1 MCVVEYEGY
10 TFMKYGVWIIMETGQ
25 CLVHKDFSEHSEI
38 DEDLISGFQSAII
51 SYADMKIKS
60 IVAEDIRFVY
70 ESTFSPKLIFVIAAD
85 INVDLKKLEEFLDL
99 VKREFLA
106 DYRYKIDNWAGDVKI
121 FKPFDEKLDGL
132 IREWLIKSVTLETV
146 LERTKAT
153 FIVMIPSS
161 RENKEISERFGN
173 EGIDVIALIDGVKPL
188 KEIAESLRIDQ
199 EKIRHIAEYAIA
211 SGFALEQVAPKHV
224 KPWEEL
230 IEEEYPFRAIF
241 ERDVEK
247 DLKNDLETKKEMEEE
262 IKARVELKTKTQKK
276 LLDKEGELDKLSI
289 AAVTEII
296 KEFEERYGSLESK
309 VERLSDRNVE
319 QLAKQLNCPA
329 SIAKIA
335 YQIELD
341 GVLDAQ
347 EACEEIMAEFD
358 RRNGVGA
365 PVPSIYSHE
374 FTFAI
379 SEGQWIEY
387 LRKTFAKELEQ
398 DIRDLANLERS
409 VLDGNEKSVEKMMQL
424 LEERI
429 KIIKEII
436 YPVMNKWLNDHTHTK
451 PIEAATTIASALKQ
465 LSRSE
470 AYFLL
475 RNGKTKLFTTLNK
488 VLPILEENRDDSQEV
503 DYSFQDYSVVFEELE
518 KPLDFISK
526 RSLCELL
533 LEIAPRPKININT
546 EQHSFL
552 VIHTPYNNGLIGP
565 ELTDPADFLERD
577 IKLARWREKEERDDS
592 LRTAITKVYKA
603 IRYQG
608 LSQLHAG
615 ALIVSKLNIRF
626 DLPIISTYEACTD
639 LKSHLET
646 IDTDEEL
653 DKNII
658 EYVMSF
664 VKEKMI

>member
-1 MCVVEYEGY
+1 
-10 TFMKYGVWIIMETGQ
+10 MKYGVWIILDTGQ

-38 DEDLISGFQSAII
+38 DEDLISGFQSAILT
-51 SYADMKIKS
+51 YADLKIKS

-70 ESTFSPKLIFVIAAD
+70 ESTFNPRLIFVIAAD

-106 DYRYKIDNWAGDVKI
+106 DYRYKINTWAGDVKI
-121 FKPFDEKLDGL
+121 FKPFDQKLDNL
-132 IREWLIKSVTLETV
+132 MREWLIKTVTIETV

-153 FIVMIPSS
+153 FKVMIPSS

-199 EKIRHIAEYAIA
+199 EKTIQIAEYAIA
-211 SGFALEQVAPKHV
+211 SGFALEQVSPKHV

-230 IEEEYPFRAIF
+230 IDEEYPFRTDF
-241 ERDVEK
+241 ERDVER
-247 DLKNDLETKKEMEEE
+247 DVEADLEIKKKVEEE
-262 IKARVELKTKTQKK
+262 LKGRVETLKTQKK
-276 LLDKEGELDKLSI
+276 LLDKEGELDKLTI
-289 AAVTEII
+289 TAVTEIT
-296 KEFEERYGSLESK
+296 KEFEDKFGSLESK
-309 VERLSDRNVE
+309 VQRLSDRLAE
-319 QLAKQLNCPA
+319 QVALQYNCPV

-347 EACEEIMAEFD
+347 MVCEEIMEEFK
-358 RRNGVGA
+358 RRNVVGA

-374 FTFAI
+374 FTFAL

-387 LRKTFAKELEQ
+387 LRKTFTKALEQ

-409 VLDGNEKSVEKMMQL
+409 VLDGNEKSVEKMIQL

-429 KIIKEII
+429 KIIKDII
-436 YPVMNKWLNDHTHTK
+436 YPVMNKWLNDHMHTK
-451 PIEAATTIASALKQ
+451 PIEAATAISSALKR

-470 AYFLL
+470 TYFLL
-475 RNGKTKLFTTLNK
+475 RNGKTKLFSTLNK
-488 VLPILEENRDDSQEV
+488 VLPILESNKDDSLEV
-503 DYSFQDYSVVFEELE
+503 DYAFQDYSIVFDELE

-526 RSLCELL
+526 RSLCEII
-533 LEIAPRPKININT
+533 LEVAPRPKIVVST
-546 EQHSFL
+546 DQRSFL
-552 VIHTPYNNGLIGP
+552 VMHTPYNNGLIGP
-565 ELTDPADFLERD
+565 ELTDPVDFLERD
-577 IKLARWREKEERDDS
+577 IKLVRWREKEELDDS

-608 LSQLHAG
+608 LSQLHTG
-615 ALIVSKLNIRF
+615 ALIISKLNIRF
-626 DLPIISTYEACTD
+626 DLPIISTYNACIN
-639 LKSHLET
+639 LKNYLENVENS
-646 IDTDEEL
+646 DDL

-658 EYVMSF
+658 DHVFNYVK
-664 VKEKMI
+664 VEIL

>member
-1 MCVVEYEGY
+1 
-10 TFMKYGVWIIMETGQ
+10 MKYGVWIILDTGQ
-25 CLVHKDFSEHSEI
+25 CLVHKDFSEYSEI
-38 DEDLISGFQSAII
+38 DEDLISGFQSAILT
-51 SYADMKIKS
+51 YADMKIKS

-70 ESTFSPKLIFVIAAD
+70 ESTFNPRLIFVIAAD
-85 INVDLKKLEEFLDL
+85 VNIDLKKLEEFLDL

-106 DYRYKIDNWAGDVKI
+106 AYRYRIHTWAGDVKI
-121 FKPFDEKLDGL
+121 FKPFDEKLDKL
-132 IREWLIKSVTLETV
+132 MREWLIKTVTIETV

-153 FIVMIPSS
+153 FKAIIPSS

-199 EKIRHIAEYAIA
+199 EKIREIAEYAIA
-211 SGFALEQVAPKHV
+211 SGFAVEQLSPKHV

-230 IEEEYPFRAIF
+230 IEEEYPFRASF
-241 ERDVEK
+241 ERDVER
-247 DLKNDLETKKEMEEE
+247 DIEEDLETKIKLEEE
-262 IKARVELKTKTQKK
+262 IKGRVETQKTQKR
-276 LLDKEGELDKLSI
+276 LLDKEGELDKLTI
-289 AAVTEII
+289 AAVTDIT

-309 VERLSDRNVE
+309 VERLSDRIAEQMAVE
-319 QLAKQLNCPA
+319 YECPA

-341 GVLDAQ
+341 GILDGQ
-347 EACEEIMAEFD
+347 MACEEIMEEFK
-358 RRNGVGA
+358 RRNVVGA

-387 LRKTFAKELEQ
+387 LRKKFAKELEQ

-409 VLDGNEKSVEKMMQL
+409 VLDGNEKSVEKMIQL

-436 YPVMNKWLNDHTHTK
+436 YPVMNKWLSDHLHTK
-451 PIEAATTIASALKQ
+451 PIEAATAISSALKR

-475 RNGKTKLFTTLNK
+475 RNGKTKLFSTLNK
-488 VLPILEENRDDSQEV
+488 VIPILEANKDDSQEV
-503 DYSFQDYSVVFEELE
+503 DYAFQDYSAVFDELE

-526 RSLCELL
+526 RSLSEII
-533 LEIAPRPKININT
+533 LEVAPRPKIEISP
-546 EQHSFL
+546 EQRSVL
-552 VIHTPYNNGLIGP
+552 VVHTPYNNGLIGP
-565 ELTDPADFLERD
+565 ELTDPVDFLERD
-577 IKLARWREKEERDDS
+577 IKLVRWREKEELDDS
-592 LRTAITKVYKA
+592 LRNAITKVYKA

-615 ALIVSKLNIRF
+615 ALMVSKLNIRF
-626 DLPIISTYEACTD
+626 DLPIISTYKACID
-639 LKSHLET
+639 LKNYLENLE
-646 IDTDEEL
+646 DSGDL
-653 DKNII
+653 DNNII
-658 EYVMSF
+658 AHIFSYVK
-664 VKEKMI
+664 VEIL

>member
-1 MCVVEYEGY
+1 
-10 TFMKYGVWIIMETGQ
+10 MKYGVWIILDTGQ

-38 DEDLISGFQSAII
+38 DEDLISGFQSAILT
-51 SYADMKIKS
+51 YADLKIKS

-70 ESTFSPKLIFVIAAD
+70 ESTFNPRLIFVIAAD
-85 INVDLKKLEEFLDL
+85 INVDLKKLEEFIDL

-106 DYRYKIDNWAGDVKI
+106 DYRYRINTWAGDVKI
-121 FKPFDEKLDGL
+121 FKPFDEKLDKL
-132 IREWLIKSVTLETV
+132 IREWLIKTVTTETV

-153 FIVMIPSS
+153 FKVMIPSS

-199 EKIRHIAEYAIA
+199 EKIRQIAEYAIA
-211 SGFALEQVAPKHV
+211 GGFALEQVSPKHV

-230 IEEEYPFRAIF
+230 IDEEYPFRADF
-241 ERDVEK
+241 ERDVER
-247 DLKNDLETKKEMEEE
+247 DMEEDLEIKKKLEEE
-262 IKARVELKTKTQKK
+262 LKGRVETLKTQKK
-276 LLDKEGELDKLSI
+276 LLDKEGELDKLTI
-289 AAVTEII
+289 TALTEIT
-296 KEFEERYGSLESK
+296 KEFEDKFGSLESK
-309 VERLSDRNVE
+309 VQRLPERIAE
-319 QLAKQLNCPA
+319 QSALKYNCPV

-335 YQIELD
+335 YQIDLD

-347 EACEEIMAEFD
+347 MACEEIMEEFK
-358 RRNGVGA
+358 RRNVVGA

-374 FTFAI
+374 FTFAL

-409 VLDGNEKSVEKMMQL
+409 VLDGNEKSVEKMIQL

-436 YPVMNKWLNDHTHTK
+436 YPVMNKWLNDHIHTK
-451 PIEAATTIASALKQ
+451 PIEAATVISSALKR

-470 AYFLL
+470 TYFLL
-475 RNGKTKLFTTLNK
+475 RNGKTKLFSTLNK
-488 VLPILEENRDDSQEV
+488 VLPILESNKDDSLEV
-503 DYSFQDYSVVFEELE
+503 EYAFQDYSIVSDELE

-526 RSLCELL
+526 RSLCEII
-533 LEIAPRPKININT
+533 LEVAPRPKIEMST
-546 EQHSFL
+546 EQRSFL
-552 VIHTPYNNGLIGP
+552 VMHTPYNNGLIGP
-565 ELTDPADFLERD
+565 ELTDPVDFLERD
-577 IKLARWREKEERDDS
+577 IKLVRWREKEDLDNT

-615 ALIVSKLNIRF
+615 ALVISKLNIRF
-626 DLPIISTYEACTD
+626 DLPIISTYKACID
-639 LKSHLET
+639 LKNYLENLE
-646 IDTDEEL
+646 DSDDL

-658 EYVMSF
+658 DHIYNYVK
-664 VKEKMI
+664 VEIL

>member
-1 MCVVEYEGY
+1 
-10 TFMKYGVWIIMETGQ
+10 MKYGVWIIMETGQ
-25 CLVHKDFSEHSEI
+25 CLVHKDFSDSSEI
-38 DEDLISGFQSAII
+38 DEDLISGFQSAILT
-51 SYADMKIKS
+51 YADMKIKS

-85 INVDLKKLEEFLDL
+85 INVDLKKLEGFLDL

-106 DYRYKIDNWAGDVKI
+106 DYRYKIDSWVGDVKI
-121 FKPFDEKLDGL
+121 FRPFDEKLDGL
-132 IREWLIKSVTLETV
+132 MREWLIKSVTLDTV

-188 KEIAESLRIDQ
+188 KEIAENLRIDQ
-199 EKIRHIAEYAIA
+199 EKIREIAEYAIA
-211 SGFALEQVAPKHV
+211 SGFALEQVTPKQV

-230 IEEEYPFRAIF
+230 IEEAYPFRADF
-241 ERDVEK
+241 ERDVERSVE
-247 DLKNDLETKKEMEEE
+247 NDIESKKELEEE
-262 IKARVELKTKTQKK
+262 IKSGVELKTQRK
-276 LLDKEGELDKLSI
+276 LLDKEGELDKLTI
-289 AAVTEII
+289 AAVTEIT
-296 KEFEERYGSLESK
+296 KEFENRYGSLESK
-309 VERLSDRNVE
+309 VQRLSDRIIE
-319 QLAKQLNCPA
+319 QIAKNYDCPV

-341 GVLDAQ
+341 GVLDGQ
-347 EACEEIMAEFD
+347 QACEEIMAEFE
-358 RRNGVGA
+358 RRNDVGA
-365 PVPSIYSHE
+365 PIPSIYSHE

-387 LRKTFAKELEQ
+387 LRKKFAKELEQ

-409 VLDGNEKSVEKMMQL
+409 VLDGNEKSVEKMIQL

-436 YPVMNKWLNDHTHTK
+436 YPVMNKWLNDHIQTK
-451 PIEAATTIASALKQ
+451 PIEAATTIVSALKR
-465 LSRSE
+465 LTRSE

-475 RNGKTKLFTTLNK
+475 RNGKTKLFNTLNN
-488 VLPILEENRDDSQEV
+488 VLPILEANKDDSQEV
-503 DYSFQDYSVVFEELE
+503 DFTFQDYSIVFDELE

-526 RSLCELL
+526 RGLCELL
-533 LEIAPRPKININT
+533 LEIAPRPKIDIT
-546 EQHSFL
+546 AEQRSFL
-552 VIHTPYNNGLIGP
+552 VVHTPYNNGLIGP
-565 ELTDPADFLERD
+565 ELTEPADFLERD
-577 IKLARWREKEERDDS
+577 IKLARWREKEERDNS

-603 IRYQG
+603 IRFQG
-608 LSQLHAG
+608 LSLLHAG

-626 DLPIISTYEACTD
+626 DLPVISTYEACDD
-639 LKSHLET
+639 LKKYLET
-646 IDTDEEL
+646 IDANDEL

-658 EYVMSF
+658 EFIMSYV
-664 VKEKMI
+664 KKMII

>member
-1 MCVVEYEGY
+1 
-10 TFMKYGVWIIMETGQ
+10 MKYGVWIILDTGQ

-38 DEDLISGFQSAII
+38 DEDLISGFQSAILT
-51 SYADMKIKS
+51 YADLKIKS
-60 IVAEDIRFVY
+60 IVAEDVRFVY
-70 ESTFSPKLIFVIAAD
+70 ESTFNPRLIFVIAAD
-85 INVDLKKLEEFLDL
+85 INVDLKKLEGFIDL

-106 DYRYKIDNWAGDVKI
+106 DYRYRINTWAGDVKI
-121 FKPFDEKLDGL
+121 FKPFDEKLDKL
-132 IREWLIKSVTLETV
+132 IREWLIKTVTIETV

-153 FIVMIPSS
+153 FKVMIPSS
-161 RENKEISERFGN
+161 RENKEISELFGN

-199 EKIRHIAEYAIA
+199 EKIRQIAEYAIA
-211 SGFALEQVAPKHV
+211 GGFALEQVSPKHV

-230 IEEEYPFRAIF
+230 IDEEYPFRADF
-241 ERDVEK
+241 ERDVER
-247 DLKNDLETKKEMEEE
+247 DMEEDLEIKKKLEEE
-262 IKARVELKTKTQKK
+262 LKGRVETLKTQKK
-276 LLDKEGELDKLSI
+276 LLDKEGELDKLTI
-289 AAVTEII
+289 TALTEIT
-296 KEFEERYGSLESK
+296 KEFEDKFGSLESK
-309 VERLSDRNVE
+309 VQRLPDRIVE
-319 QLAKQLNCPA
+319 QSALKYNCPV

-341 GVLDAQ
+341 GILDAQ
-347 EACEEIMAEFD
+347 MACEEIMEEFK
-358 RRNGVGA
+358 RRNVVGA

-374 FTFAI
+374 FTFAL

-409 VLDGNEKSVEKMMQL
+409 VLDGNEKSVEKMIQL

-436 YPVMNKWLNDHTHTK
+436 YPVMNKWLNDHIHTK
-451 PIEAATTIASALKQ
+451 PIEAATAISSALKR

-470 AYFLL
+470 TYFLL
-475 RNGKTKLFTTLNK
+475 RNGKTKLFSTLNK
-488 VLPILEENRDDSQEV
+488 VLPILESNKDNSLEV
-503 DYSFQDYSVVFEELE
+503 KYAFQDYSIVFDELE

-526 RSLCELL
+526 RSLCEII
-533 LEIAPRPKININT
+533 LEVAPRPKIEIST
-546 EQHSFL
+546 EQRSVL
-552 VIHTPYNNGLIGP
+552 VMHTPYNNGLIGP
-565 ELTDPADFLERD
+565 ELTDPVDFLERD
-577 IKLARWREKEERDDS
+577 IKLVRWREKEELDDA

-615 ALIVSKLNIRF
+615 ALIISKLNIRF
-626 DLPIISTYEACTD
+626 DLPIISTYKACVD
-639 LKSHLET
+639 LKNYLENLE
-646 IDTDEEL
+646 DSDDL

-658 EYVMSF
+658 DHIFNYVK
-664 VKEKMI
+664 VEII

>member
-1 MCVVEYEGY
+1 
-10 TFMKYGVWIIMETGQ
+10 MKYGVWIILDTGQ

-38 DEDLISGFQSAII
+38 DEDLISGFQSAILT
-51 SYADMKIKS
+51 YANMKIKS

-70 ESTFSPKLIFVIAAD
+70 ESTFNPRLIFVIAAD

-99 VKREFLA
+99 VKRQFLA
-106 DYRYKIDNWAGDVKI
+106 DYRYRINTWAGDVKI
-121 FKPFDEKLDGL
+121 FKPFDDKLDKL
-132 IREWLIKSVTLETV
+132 IREWLIKTVTVETV

-153 FIVMIPSS
+153 FRVIVPSS

-173 EGIDVIALIDGVKPL
+173 EGIDVIALIDGVKSL

-199 EKIRHIAEYAIA
+199 EKIREIAEYAIA
-211 SGFALEQVAPKHV
+211 SGFAVEQVSPKHV

-230 IEEEYPFRAIF
+230 IDEEYPFRVNF
-241 ERDVEK
+241 ERDVER
-247 DLKNDLETKKEMEEE
+247 DVEEDLETKKKLEEE
-262 IKARVELKTKTQKK
+262 IKGRVETLKTQKK
-276 LLDKEGELDKLSI
+276 LLDKEGELDKLTI
-289 AAVTEII
+289 AAVTDIT

-309 VERLSDRNVE
+309 VQRLSDRLAE
-319 QLAKQLNCPA
+319 QIALKYNCPVT
-329 SIAKIA
+329 IAKIA

-347 EACEEIMAEFD
+347 MACEEIREEFK
-358 RRNGVGA
+358 RRNVVGA

-387 LRKTFAKELEQ
+387 LRKKFAKELEQ

-409 VLDGNEKSVEKMMQL
+409 VLDGNEKSVEKMIQL

-429 KIIKEII
+429 KIVKEII
-436 YPVMNKWLNDHTHTK
+436 YPVMNKWLSDHIHTK
-451 PIEAATTIASALKQ
+451 PIEAATAISSALKR

-470 AYFLL
+470 AYFLI
-475 RNGKTKLFTTLNK
+475 RNGKTKLFSTLNK
-488 VLPILEENRDDSQEV
+488 VLPILESNKDDSQEV
-503 DYSFQDYSVVFEELE
+503 DYAFQDYSAVFNELE

-526 RSLCELL
+526 RSLCEII
-533 LEIAPRPKININT
+533 LEVAPRPKIEIST
-546 EQHSFL
+546 EQRSVL
-552 VIHTPYNNGLIGP
+552 VMHTPYNNGLIGP
-565 ELTDPADFLERD
+565 ELTDPVDFLERD
-577 IKLARWREKEERDDS
+577 IKLVRWREKEELDDA

-615 ALIVSKLNIRF
+615 ALIISKLNIRF
-626 DLPIISTYEACTD
+626 DLPIISTYKACTD
-639 LKSHLET
+639 LKNYLENLE
-646 IDTDEEL
+646 DSDDP

-658 EYVMSF
+658 QHIFRYV
-664 VKEKMI
+664 KDEII

>member
-1 MCVVEYEGY
+1 
-10 TFMKYGVWIIMETGQ
+10 MKYGVWIILDTGQ

-38 DEDLISGFQSAII
+38 DEDLISGFQSAILT
-51 SYADMKIKS
+51 YADLKIKS

-70 ESTFSPKLIFVIAAD
+70 ESTFNPRLIFVIAAD

-106 DYRYKIDNWAGDVKI
+106 DYRYKINTWAGDVKI
-121 FKPFDEKLDGL
+121 FKPFDQKLDNL
-132 IREWLIKSVTLETV
+132 IREWLIKTVTIETV

-153 FIVMIPSS
+153 FKVMIPSS

-199 EKIRHIAEYAIA
+199 EKTIQIAEYAIA
-211 SGFALEQVAPKHV
+211 SGFALEQVSPKHV

-230 IEEEYPFRAIF
+230 IDEEYPFRTDF
-241 ERDVEK
+241 ERDVER
-247 DLKNDLETKKEMEEE
+247 DVEADLEIKKKVEEE
-262 IKARVELKTKTQKK
+262 LKGRVETLKTQKK
-276 LLDKEGELDKLSI
+276 LLDKEGELDKLTI
-289 AAVTEII
+289 TAVTEIT
-296 KEFEERYGSLESK
+296 KEFEDKFGSLESK
-309 VERLSDRNVE
+309 VQRLSDRLAE
-319 QLAKQLNCPA
+319 QVALQYNCPV

-347 EACEEIMAEFD
+347 MVCEEIMEEFK
-358 RRNGVGA
+358 RRNVVGA

-374 FTFAI
+374 FTFAL

-387 LRKTFAKELEQ
+387 LRKTFTKALEQ

-409 VLDGNEKSVEKMMQL
+409 VLDGNEKSVEKMIQL

-429 KIIKEII
+429 KIIKDII
-436 YPVMNKWLNDHTHTK
+436 YPVMNKWLNDHMHTK
-451 PIEAATTIASALKQ
+451 PIEAATAISSALKR

-470 AYFLL
+470 TYFLL
-475 RNGKTKLFTTLNK
+475 RNGKTKLFSTLNK
-488 VLPILEENRDDSQEV
+488 VLPILESNKDDSLEV
-503 DYSFQDYSVVFEELE
+503 DHAFQDYSIVFDELE

-526 RSLCELL
+526 RSLCEII
-533 LEIAPRPKININT
+533 LEVAPRPKIVVST
-546 EQHSFL
+546 DQRSFL
-552 VIHTPYNNGLIGP
+552 VMHTPYNNGLIGP
-565 ELTDPADFLERD
+565 ELTDPVDFLERD
-577 IKLARWREKEERDDS
+577 IKLVRWREKEELDDS

-608 LSQLHAG
+608 LSQLHTG
-615 ALIVSKLNIRF
+615 ALIISKLNIRF
-626 DLPIISTYEACTD
+626 DLPIISTYNACIN
-639 LKSHLET
+639 LKNYLENVENS
-646 IDTDEEL
+646 DDL

-658 EYVMSF
+658 DHVFNYVK
-664 VKEKMI
+664 VEIL

>member
-1 MCVVEYEGY
+1 
-10 TFMKYGVWIIMETGQ
+10 MKYGVWIILDTGQ

-38 DEDLISGFQSAII
+38 DEDLISGFQSAILT
-51 SYADMKIKS
+51 YADLKIKS

-70 ESTFSPKLIFVIAAD
+70 ESTFNPRLIFVIAAD
-85 INVDLKKLEEFLDL
+85 INVDLKKLEGFIDL

-106 DYRYKIDNWAGDVKI
+106 DYRYKINTWAGDVKI
-121 FKPFDEKLDGL
+121 FKPFDEKLDKL
-132 IREWLIKSVTLETV
+132 MREWLIKTVTIDTV

-153 FIVMIPSS
+153 FKVMIPSS

-173 EGIDVIALIDGVKPL
+173 EGIDVIALIDGLKPL

-211 SGFALEQVAPKHV
+211 SGFALEQVSPKHV

-230 IEEEYPFRAIF
+230 IDEEYPFRADF
-241 ERDVEK
+241 ERDVER
-247 DLKNDLETKKEMEEE
+247 DVEIDLETKKKVEEE
-262 IKARVELKTKTQKK
+262 LKGRVETLKTQKK
-276 LLDKEGELDKLSI
+276 LLDKEGELDKLTI
-289 AAVTEII
+289 TALTEIT
-296 KEFEERYGSLESK
+296 KEFEAKFGSLESK
-309 VERLSDRNVE
+309 VQRLSDRLAE
-319 QLAKQLNCPA
+319 QVASKYNCPV

-347 EACEEIMAEFD
+347 IACEEIMEEFN
-358 RRNGVGA
+358 RRNVVGA

-374 FTFAI
+374 FTFAL

-387 LRKTFAKELEQ
+387 LRKTFTKELEQ

-409 VLDGNEKSVEKMMQL
+409 VLDGYEKSVEKMIQL

-436 YPVMNKWLNDHTHTK
+436 YPVMNKWLSDHIHTK
-451 PIEAATTIASALKQ
+451 PIEAATAISSALKR

-470 AYFLL
+470 TYFLL
-475 RNGKTKLFTTLNK
+475 RNGKTKLFSTLNK
-488 VLPILEENRDDSQEV
+488 VLPILELNKADSLEV
-503 DYSFQDYSVVFEELE
+503 EYAFQDYSIVFEELE

-526 RSLCELL
+526 RSLCEII
-533 LEIAPRPKININT
+533 LEVAPRPKIEISD
-546 EQHSFL
+546 EQRSFL
-552 VIHTPYNNGLIGP
+552 VMHTPYNNGLIGP
-565 ELTDPADFLERD
+565 ELTDPVDFLERD
-577 IKLARWREKEERDDS
+577 IKLVRWREKEELDDE

-608 LSQLHAG
+608 LPQLHAG
-615 ALIVSKLNIRF
+615 ALISSKLNIRF
-626 DLPIISTYEACTD
+626 DLPVISTYTACID
-639 LKSHLET
+639 LKNYLESLENS
-646 IDTDEEL
+646 DDL

-658 EYVMSF
+658 DHIFNYVK
-664 VKEKMI
+664 VKILEQF

>member
-1 MCVVEYEGY
+1 
-10 TFMKYGVWIIMETGQ
+10 MKYGVWIILDTGQ

-38 DEDLISGFQSAII
+38 DEDLISGFQSAILT
-51 SYADMKIKS
+51 YADLKIKS

-70 ESTFSPKLIFVIAAD
+70 ESTFNPRLIFVIAAD

-106 DYRYKIDNWAGDVKI
+106 DYRYKINTWAGDVKI
-121 FKPFDEKLDGL
+121 FKPFDQKLDNL
-132 IREWLIKSVTLETV
+132 IREWLIKTVTIETV

-153 FIVMIPSS
+153 FKVMIPSS

-199 EKIRHIAEYAIA
+199 EKTIQIAEYAIA
-211 SGFALEQVAPKHV
+211 SGFALEQVSPKHV

-230 IEEEYPFRAIF
+230 IDEEYPFRTDF
-241 ERDVEK
+241 ERDVER
-247 DLKNDLETKKEMEEE
+247 DVEADLEIKKKVEEE
-262 IKARVELKTKTQKK
+262 LKGRVETLKTQKK
-276 LLDKEGELDKLSI
+276 LLDKEGELDKLTI
-289 AAVTEII
+289 TAVTEIT
-296 KEFEERYGSLESK
+296 KEFEDKFGSLESK
-309 VERLSDRNVE
+309 VQRLSDRLAE
-319 QLAKQLNCPA
+319 QVALQYNCPV

-347 EACEEIMAEFD
+347 MVCEEIMEEFK
-358 RRNGVGA
+358 RRNVVGA

-374 FTFAI
+374 FTFAL

-387 LRKTFAKELEQ
+387 LRKTFTKALEQ

-409 VLDGNEKSVEKMMQL
+409 VLDGNEKSVEKMIQL

-429 KIIKEII
+429 KIIKDII
-436 YPVMNKWLNDHTHTK
+436 YPVMNKWLNDHMHTK
-451 PIEAATTIASALKQ
+451 PIEAATAISSALKR

-470 AYFLL
+470 TYFLL
-475 RNGKTKLFTTLNK
+475 RNGKTKLFSTLNK
-488 VLPILEENRDDSQEV
+488 VLPILESNKDDSLEV
-503 DYSFQDYSVVFEELE
+503 DYAFQDYSIVFDELE

-526 RSLCELL
+526 RSLCEII
-533 LEIAPRPKININT
+533 LEVAPRPKIVVST
-546 EQHSFL
+546 DQRSFL
-552 VIHTPYNNGLIGP
+552 VMHTPYNNGLIGP
-565 ELTDPADFLERD
+565 ELTDPVDFLERD
-577 IKLARWREKEERDDS
+577 IKLVRWREKEELDDS

-608 LSQLHAG
+608 LSQLHTG
-615 ALIVSKLNIRF
+615 ALIISKLNIRF
-626 DLPIISTYEACTD
+626 DLPIISTYNACIN
-639 LKSHLET
+639 LKNYLENVENS
-646 IDTDEEL
+646 DDL

-658 EYVMSF
+658 DHVFNYVK
-664 VKEKMI
+664 VEIL

>member
-1 MCVVEYEGY
+1 
-10 TFMKYGVWIIMETGQ
+10 MKYGVWIILDTGQ

-38 DEDLISGFQSAII
+38 DEDLISGFQSAILT
-51 SYADMKIKS
+51 YADLKIKS
-60 IVAEDIRFVY
+60 IVAEDVRFVY
-70 ESTFSPKLIFVIAAD
+70 ESTFNPRLIFVIAAD
-85 INVDLKKLEEFLDL
+85 INVDLKKLEGFIDL

-106 DYRYKIDNWAGDVKI
+106 DYRYRINTWAGDVKI
-121 FKPFDEKLDGL
+121 FKPFDEKLDKL
-132 IREWLIKSVTLETV
+132 IREWLIKTVTIETV

-153 FIVMIPSS
+153 FKVMIPSS
-161 RENKEISERFGN
+161 RENKEISELFGN

-199 EKIRHIAEYAIA
+199 EKIRQIAEYAIA
-211 SGFALEQVAPKHV
+211 GGFALEQVSPKHV

-230 IEEEYPFRAIF
+230 IDEEYPFRADF
-241 ERDVEK
+241 ERDVER
-247 DLKNDLETKKEMEEE
+247 DMEEDLEIKKKLEEE
-262 IKARVELKTKTQKK
+262 LKGRVETLKTQKK
-276 LLDKEGELDKLSI
+276 LLDKEGELDKLTI
-289 AAVTEII
+289 TALTEIT
-296 KEFEERYGSLESK
+296 KEFEDKFGSLESK
-309 VERLSDRNVE
+309 VQRLPERIAE
-319 QLAKQLNCPA
+319 QSALKYNCPV

-341 GVLDAQ
+341 GILDAQ
-347 EACEEIMAEFD
+347 MACEEIMEEFK
-358 RRNGVGA
+358 RRNVVGA

-374 FTFAI
+374 FTFAL

-409 VLDGNEKSVEKMMQL
+409 VLDGNEKSVEKMIQL

-436 YPVMNKWLNDHTHTK
+436 YPVMNKWLNDHIHTK
-451 PIEAATTIASALKQ
+451 PIEAATAISSALKR

-470 AYFLL
+470 TYFLL
-475 RNGKTKLFTTLNK
+475 RNGKTKLFSTLNK
-488 VLPILEENRDDSQEV
+488 VLPILESNNDDSLEV
-503 DYSFQDYSVVFEELE
+503 KYAFQDYSIVFDELE

-526 RSLCELL
+526 RSLCEII
-533 LEIAPRPKININT
+533 LEIAPRPKIEIST
-546 EQHSFL
+546 EQRSVL
-552 VIHTPYNNGLIGP
+552 VMHTPYNNGLIGP
-565 ELTDPADFLERD
+565 ELTDPVDFLERD
-577 IKLARWREKEERDDS
+577 IKLVRWREKEELDDA

-615 ALIVSKLNIRF
+615 ALIISKLNIRF
-626 DLPIISTYEACTD
+626 DLPIISTYKACVD
-639 LKSHLET
+639 LKNYLENLE
-646 IDTDEEL
+646 DSDDL

-658 EYVMSF
+658 DHIFNYVK
-664 VKEKMI
+664 VEII

>member
-1 MCVVEYEGY
+1 
-10 TFMKYGVWIIMETGQ
+10 MKYGVWIILDTGQ

-38 DEDLISGFQSAII
+38 DEDLISGFQSAILT
-51 SYADMKIKS
+51 YADLKIKS

-70 ESTFSPKLIFVIAAD
+70 ESTFNPRLIFVIAAD
-85 INVDLKKLEEFLDL
+85 INVDLKKLEGFIDL

-106 DYRYKIDNWAGDVKI
+106 DYRYRINTWAGDVKI
-121 FKPFDEKLDGL
+121 FKPFDEKLDKL
-132 IREWLIKSVTLETV
+132 IREWLIKTVTIETV

-153 FIVMIPSS
+153 FKVMIPSS

-199 EKIRHIAEYAIA
+199 EKIRQIAEYAIA
-211 SGFALEQVAPKHV
+211 GGFALEQVSPKHV

-230 IEEEYPFRAIF
+230 IDEEYPFRADF
-241 ERDVEK
+241 ERDVER
-247 DLKNDLETKKEMEEE
+247 DMEEDLEIKKKLEEE
-262 IKARVELKTKTQKK
+262 LKGRVETLKTQKK
-276 LLDKEGELDKLSI
+276 LLDKEGELDKLTI
-289 AAVTEII
+289 TALTEIT
-296 KEFEERYGSLESK
+296 KEFEDKFGSLESK
-309 VERLSDRNVE
+309 VQRLPERIAE
-319 QLAKQLNCPA
+319 QSALKYNCPV

-335 YQIELD
+335 YQIDLD

-347 EACEEIMAEFD
+347 MACEEIMEEFK
-358 RRNGVGA
+358 RRNVVGA

-374 FTFAI
+374 FTFAL

-409 VLDGNEKSVEKMMQL
+409 VLDGNEKSVEKMIQL

-436 YPVMNKWLNDHTHTK
+436 YPVMNKWLNDHIHTK
-451 PIEAATTIASALKQ
+451 PIEAATVISSALKR

-470 AYFLL
+470 TYFLL
-475 RNGKTKLFTTLNK
+475 RNGKTKLFSTLNK
-488 VLPILEENRDDSQEV
+488 VLPILESNKDDSLEV
-503 DYSFQDYSVVFEELE
+503 EYAFQDYSIVSDELE

-526 RSLCELL
+526 RSLCEII
-533 LEIAPRPKININT
+533 LEVAPRPKIEMST
-546 EQHSFL
+546 EQRSFL
-552 VIHTPYNNGLIGP
+552 VMHTPYNNGLIGP
-565 ELTDPADFLERD
+565 ELTDPVDFLERD
-577 IKLARWREKEERDDS
+577 IKLVRWREKEDLDNT

-615 ALIVSKLNIRF
+615 ALVISKLNIRF
-626 DLPIISTYEACTD
+626 DLPIISTYKACID
-639 LKSHLET
+639 LKNYLENLE
-646 IDTDEEL
+646 DSDDL

-658 EYVMSF
+658 DHIYNYVK
-664 VKEKMI
+664 VEIL